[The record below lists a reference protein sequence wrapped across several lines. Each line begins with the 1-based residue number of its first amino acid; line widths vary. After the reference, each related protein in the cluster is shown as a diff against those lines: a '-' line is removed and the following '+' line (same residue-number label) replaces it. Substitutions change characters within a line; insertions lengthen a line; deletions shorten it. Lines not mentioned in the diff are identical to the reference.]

1 MAININAEQ
10 YGAQFR
16 AFVEFAAQQN
26 NPGHIARIEKPNR
39 EAGLIGLEGQPRTI
53 TAKNWDG
60 YGQLRGSGSRK
71 VNNEVRTLFLN
82 TILGVCGVDS
92 IEKLPQNVQDVLKA
106 EDFNGKGH
114 PLTARRIKAVTDAVK
129 VAYDVDV
136 KETSRAFVTGSS
148 PAVPRLQEMVMNA
161 PGIPANASPER
172 KVAAFAAKLTENTVK
187 EIVTSIPDQICKTF
201 VSNGEVD
208 FTKEHTQFAND
219 LKRDLKVY
227 IDNGVARKEIPGDYE
242 RVRDKIVQFI
252 TGDDKGVDTFASVSE
267 SVRRQTAVLMSL
279 MNQCTSTSV
288 MNGFLKTVQKDG
300 GGYQFSDFGST
311 AGTNLD
317 FTLTRNADDSIQIS
331 FSQANGCG
339 VMTLLDGKGT
349 EPIFMDG
356 ATSCCRVGVE
366 INLSADKLKDVADA
380 DWTALDFNAFK
391 AEGQKVNLD
400 GQIAL
405 MPPQLRLDAKITVS
419 AHFELNPA
427 QNNPMDIAQ
436 GV

>member
-53 TAKNWDG
+53 TAKSWDG

-114 PLTARRIKAVTDAVK
+114 PLTARRIKAVTEAVK
-129 VAYDVDV
+129 VAYGVEV
-136 KETSRAFVTGSS
+136 TETSRAFVTGSS

-172 KVAAFAAKLTENTVK
+172 KAAAFAAKLTENTVK

-267 SVRRQTAVLMSL
+267 SVRRQTAVP
-279 MNQCTSTSV
+279 T
-288 MNGFLKTVQKDG
+288 
-300 GGYQFSDFGST
+300 
-311 AGTNLD
+311 
-317 FTLTRNADDSIQIS
+317 
-331 FSQANGCG
+331 
-339 VMTLLDGKGT
+339 
-349 EPIFMDG
+349 
-356 ATSCCRVGVE
+356 
-366 INLSADKLKDVADA
+366 
-380 DWTALDFNAFK
+380 
-391 AEGQKVNLD
+391 
-400 GQIAL
+400 
-405 MPPQLRLDAKITVS
+405 PP
-419 AHFELNPA
+419 
-427 QNNPMDIAQ
+427 
-436 GV
+436 